1 MMINAKEYQ
10 AKQETQKN
18 QKSRLFRCETLN
30 DLQGALL
37 ESKNNNRTPLIIS
50 TIEGQI
56 KYNDL
61 IDTLENDGT
70 KRNI

>member
-1 MMINAKEYQ
+1 MINAKEYQ